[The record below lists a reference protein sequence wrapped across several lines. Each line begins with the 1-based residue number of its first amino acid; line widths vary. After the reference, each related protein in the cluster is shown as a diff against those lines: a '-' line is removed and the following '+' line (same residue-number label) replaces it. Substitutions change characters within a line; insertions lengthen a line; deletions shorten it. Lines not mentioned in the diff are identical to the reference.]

1 MKSKLREPL
10 PRETVERIVKDSF
23 DDKTS
28 IKGIKQLFD
37 GYCSLVYDLELEN
50 PNLETILKISP
61 PPDVKLLRCEKN
73 LLQNELKTNEFLRD
87 NTSIPVP
94 EIITSNF
101 NQNILDRGYIFFQKL
116 HGTPLNKAKRRL
128 SKKEYEDIK
137 ETLGSYAAEIHSI
150 KGNYFGTF
158 HDPEKDSNKTWKDV
172 FLQYVRDIVDDGI
185 ELEAKL
191 PNTPEK
197 ILNIFEKNAHYL
209 EDVKEPR
216 LTYVDLWE
224 GNVFIAKNN
233 GVYYIEGIIDGD
245 RAYWGDPYYDFVSSI
260 ALFKDIAKEKA
271 FLKGYSRK
279 RGEVNFTPYLQCRLH
294 MYRAYYD
301 LQVIVERISRQYPI
315 IFSFLLWC
323 YVTWHL
329 KRVLKYINNNE

>member
-10 PRETVERIVKDSF
+10 PRETVEMIVRDSF
-23 DDKTS
+23 DDKTT
-28 IKGIKQLFD
+28 IKGVKQLLD
-37 GYCSLVYDLELEN
+37 GYFSLVYDLTLED

-61 PPDVKLLRCEKN
+61 PSDVKVLKCEKN
-73 LLQNELKTNEFLRD
+73 LLQNELKSNEFLKD

-101 NQNILDRGYIFFQKL
+101 NRNILDRDYIFFQRFD
-116 HGTPLNKAKRRL
+116 GIPLNKAKRKL
-128 SKKEYEDIK
+128 AKEEYKNIK
-137 ETLGSYAAEIHSI
+137 ETLGCYAAEIHSV
-150 KGNYFGTF
+150 KGNIFGTF
-158 HDPEKDSNKTWKDV
+158 NDPEEDCNKTWKDV
-172 FLQYVRDIVDDGI
+172 FLQYVRDIINDGI

-191 PNTPEK
+191 PYTSEK

-216 LTYVDLWE
+216 LTFMDLWE
-224 GNVFIAKNN
+224 GNVFIAKKNDT
-233 GVYYIEGIIDGD
+233 YYIEGIIDGD
-245 RAYWGDPYYDFVSSI
+245 RACWGDPYYDFVSSI

-271 FLKGYSRK
+271 FLKGYSSK
-279 RGEVNFTPYLQCRLH
+279 RGEVNFTPCLQRRLH

-301 LQVIVERISRQYPI
+301 LQVIVERRSRQYPF

-323 YVTWHL
+323 FVTWHL
-329 KRVLKYINNNE
+329 KRVLKHIE